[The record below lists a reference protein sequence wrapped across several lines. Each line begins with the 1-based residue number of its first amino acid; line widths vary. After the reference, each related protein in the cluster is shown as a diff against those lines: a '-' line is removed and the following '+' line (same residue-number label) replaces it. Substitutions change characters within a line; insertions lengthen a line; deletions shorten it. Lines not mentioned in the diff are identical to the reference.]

1 MKSLK
6 TGFLLL
12 PILFFASCSDKS
24 ESPAPNNYPKQ
35 VSVTYK
41 VTSSSTAAAAVITYT
56 GLTGSP
62 INEPSPALP
71 YTKTFTRTVNL
82 NDVISLGYG
91 TNLPQQV
98 KLDILV
104 DNVAVKTESFTS
116 TSGAIVYTFR

>member
-1 MKSLK
+1 MK

-12 PILFFASCSDKS
+12 PFLMFTSCSDKS
-24 ESPAPNNYPKQ
+24 ERPAPNNYPKQ

-56 GLTGSP
+56 GITGSL

-71 YTKTFTRTVNL
+71 YTKTFTRIVNIS
-82 NDVISLGYG
+82 DIISLGYG

-98 KLDILV
+98 KLELLV
-104 DNVAVKTESFTS
+104 NNVVVKTDSFTS